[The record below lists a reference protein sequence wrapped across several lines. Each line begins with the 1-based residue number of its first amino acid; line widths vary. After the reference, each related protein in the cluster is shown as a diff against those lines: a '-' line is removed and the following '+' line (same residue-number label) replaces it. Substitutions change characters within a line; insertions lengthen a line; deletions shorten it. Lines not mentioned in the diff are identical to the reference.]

1 MVDEPYRGSNL
12 GPLSKLKTLTED
24 YIDPLTG
31 ANYGATNEDR
41 PKLRHMIEPDL
52 TQIQTGKYD
61 IPENV
66 YIDPLGVPRNKDDG
80 QKIEIIRRP
89 NVLPF
94 VNTPQGV
101 ELAMPKIVDVV
112 GNIMGGV
119 VAPVKG
125 AGTVLG
131 AGPVLKAG
139 EKAIEAA
146 TEVKPFYSALENQVN
161 TVNQAKMTG
170 DQWLGTLGNKAGIK
184 PEEMQYTGLNDFL
197 NSKKGQTVTK
207 QEVADY
213 LKNNK
218 VEVNDVWKGNTANF
232 ETADRVKIINDFK
245 NLKDEIGQEFYDFFP
260 FIEKNKS
267 IENQAK
273 QWFDNTIKNEP
284 ELLKNYISIND
295 TKYHSY
301 QLPGGENYRE
311 LLMTLPDKQKRLYK
325 WEYFDP
331 KTQQSKQFKTEAEA
345 KAAAPE
351 GAIVNQK
358 EVAELNPSYN
368 SSHWDEPNIL
378 AHMRMND
385 RTIDG
390 KKSLHLEE
398 IQSDWHQAGRD
409 KGYRGQ
415 PESYEVSYIDDDGY
429 RTKVNVADKARAE
442 AELKRLQ
449 SEGADE
455 PKLTPVFGESG
466 VPDAP
471 FKKNWHELA
480 LKRALQ
486 EAVEN
491 GYDRLSWTP
500 GEAQAARYDLSK
512 QVDKIAVPT
521 VTEGNRSVRI
531 DGKNGD
537 SFKLMVDKTGKVQ
550 GHYSAAQFDGKQLSD
565 VVGKEMADK
574 IMKLDAP
581 HEFAGEGLRIG
592 GEGMKGFYDNIIPK
606 SIEKLGKEFG
616 VKVQKLEKSLP
627 RFAVYQRI
635 NKISPDFENAAEARA
650 WGKEHGFEG
659 KATVRE
665 SVEGNPHSLYYID
678 IPPAMREKILKQGQ
692 PLFATPNLTPVQH
705 DPFKTTPID
714 YNPDFL

>member
-197 NSKKGQTVTK
+197 AERKGLPVTK
-207 QEVADY
+207 QEIQNY
-213 LKNNK
+213 LVDNK
-218 VEVNDVWKGNTANF
+218 VQINDVWKGN
-232 ETADRVKIINDFK
+232 I
-245 NLKDEIGQEFYDFFP
+245 KDTNIP
-260 FIEKNKS
+260 
-267 IENQAK
+267 
-273 QWFDNTIKNEP
+273 
-284 ELLKNYISIND
+284 
-295 TKYHSY
+295 TKYRDY

-358 EVAELNPSYN
+358 EVAELNPSYK

-378 AHMRMND
+378 AHIRMND
-385 RTIDG
+385 RTVDG
-390 KKSLHLEE
+390 AKTLHVEE
-398 IQSDWHQAGRD
+398 IQSDWHQAGRKHGYKNPKDQEKYEAATKALEDARTELRKPENWD
-409 KGYRGQ
+409 KDANAILDPLINAQR
-415 PESYEVSYIDDDGY
+415 
-429 RTKVNVADKARAE
+429 E
-442 AELKRLQ
+442 A
-449 SEGADE
+449 SASM
-455 PKLTPVFGESG
+455 TNG

-480 LKRALQ
+480 LKRAIQ
-486 EAVEN
+486 EAAEK
-491 GYDRLSWTP
+491 GYERLSWTP

-512 QVDKIAVPT
+512 QVKRIHLSNAVFDENNNLLRGVLNADGPSGGSVLHNQQVTGANIADY
-521 VTEGNRSVRI
+521 I
-531 DGKNGD
+531 GKD
-537 SFKLMVDKTGKVQ
+537 
-550 GHYSAAQFDGKQLSD
+550 A
-565 VVGKEMADK
+565 ADK
-574 IMKLDAP
+574 LVNKPTRYDGPADRPQTHVLEGEDLR
-581 HEFAGEGLRIG
+581 AGGN
-592 GEGMKGFYDNIIPK
+592 GMRAFYDQIIPK
-606 SIEKLGKEFG
+606 AVEKLGKEFS

-627 RFAVYQRI
+627 KFAVYQRI

>member
-170 DQWLGTLGNKAGIK
+170 DQWLGTLGNKAGVK

-197 NSKKGQTVTK
+197 AERKGLPVTK
-207 QEVADY
+207 QEIQNYLAD
-213 LKNNK
+213 NK
-218 VEVNDVWKGNTANF
+218 VQINDVWKGN
-232 ETADRVKIINDFK
+232 I
-245 NLKDEIGQEFYDFFP
+245 KDTNIP
-260 FIEKNKS
+260 
-267 IENQAK
+267 
-273 QWFDNTIKNEP
+273 
-284 ELLKNYISIND
+284 
-295 TKYHSY
+295 TKYQDY

-311 LLMTLPDKQKRLYK
+311 LLMTLPDKQKRLYE

-351 GAIVNQK
+351 GAVVLLKKLRNSILPTNHPIGTNQ
-358 EVAELNPSYN
+358 
-368 SSHWDEPNIL
+368 
-378 AHMRMND
+378 
-385 RTIDG
+385 T
-390 KKSLHLEE
+390 
-398 IQSDWHQAGRD
+398 
-409 KGYRGQ
+409 
-415 PESYEVSYIDDDGY
+415 
-429 RTKVNVADKARAE
+429 
-442 AELKRLQ
+442 
-449 SEGADE
+449 
-455 PKLTPVFGESG
+455 F
-466 VPDAP
+466 
-471 FKKNWHELA
+471 
-480 LKRALQ
+480 
-486 EAVEN
+486 
-491 GYDRLSWTP
+491 
-500 GEAQAARYDLSK
+500 
-512 QVDKIAVPT
+512 
-521 VTEGNRSVRI
+521 
-531 DGKNGD
+531 
-537 SFKLMVDKTGKVQ
+537 
-550 GHYSAAQFDGKQLSD
+550 
-565 VVGKEMADK
+565 
-574 IMKLDAP
+574 
-581 HEFAGEGLRIG
+581 
-592 GEGMKGFYDNIIPK
+592 
-606 SIEKLGKEFG
+606 
-616 VKVQKLEKSLP
+616 
-627 RFAVYQRI
+627 
-635 NKISPDFENAAEARA
+635 SPICE
-650 WGKEHGFEG
+650 
-659 KATVRE
+659 
-665 SVEGNPHSLYYID
+665 
-678 IPPAMREKILKQGQ
+678 
-692 PLFATPNLTPVQH
+692 
-705 DPFKTTPID
+705 
-714 YNPDFL
+714 

>member
-170 DQWLGTLGNKAGIK
+170 DQWLGALGNKAGIK

-197 NSKKGQTVTK
+197 AERKGLPVTK
-207 QEVADY
+207 QEIQNYLAD
-213 LKNNK
+213 NK
-218 VEVNDVWKGNTANF
+218 VQINDVWKGN
-232 ETADRVKIINDFK
+232 I
-245 NLKDEIGQEFYDFFP
+245 KDTNIP
-260 FIEKNKS
+260 
-267 IENQAK
+267 
-273 QWFDNTIKNEP
+273 
-284 ELLKNYISIND
+284 
-295 TKYHSY
+295 TKYQDY

-311 LLMTLPDKQKRLYK
+311 LLMTLPDKQKRLYE

-358 EVAELNPSYN
+358 EVAELNPSYK

-398 IQSDWHQAGRD
+398 IQSDWHQAGRKQGYKQD
-409 KGYRGQ
+409 NKNKLSVKNEGGIWRVRDEKGER
-415 PESYEVSYIDDDGY
+415 VDLDGSVGFG
-429 RTKVNVADKARAE
+429 TEELARA
-442 AELKRLQ
+442 AIARNTRDI
-449 SEGADE
+449 G
-455 PKLTPVFGESG
+455 G

-500 GEAQAARYDLSK
+500 GEAQAARYSL
-512 QVDKIAVPT
+512 
-521 VTEGNRSVRI
+521 E
-531 DGKNGD
+531 
-537 SFKLMVDKTGKVQ
+537 
-550 GHYSAAQFDGKQLSD
+550 KQLKELQYLKNDDGTYSIAGVTKD
-565 VVGKEMADK
+565 GGGFNHPENVTADKLPNIVGKEMAEK
-574 IMKLDAP
+574 IIKN
-581 HEFAGEGLRIG
+581 EGKRARGHPANGGYFEGVDLKIG

-627 RFAVYQRI
+627 KFALYQRI

-714 YNPDFL
+714 YDPDFL

>member
-197 NSKKGQTVTK
+197 AERKGLPVTK

-218 VEVNDVWKGNTANF
+218 IEVNDVWKGG
-232 ETADRVKIINDFK
+232 K
-245 NLKDEIGQEFYDFFP
+245 N
-260 FIEKNKS
+260 
-267 IENQAK
+267 NQ
-273 QWFDNTIKNEP
+273 N
-284 ELLKNYISIND
+284 
-295 TKYHSY
+295 TKYHDY

-398 IQSDWHQAGRD
+398 IQSDWHQAGREQGYKQD
-409 KGYRGQ
+409 NKNKLSVKNEGGIWRVRDEKGER
-415 PESYEVSYIDDDGY
+415 VDLDGSVGFG
-429 RTKVNVADKARAE
+429 TEELARA
-442 AELKRLQ
+442 AIARNTRDI
-449 SEGADE
+449 G
-455 PKLTPVFGESG
+455 G

-500 GEAQAARYDLSK
+500 GEAQAARYSL
-512 QVDKIAVPT
+512 
-521 VTEGNRSVRI
+521 E
-531 DGKNGD
+531 
-537 SFKLMVDKTGKVQ
+537 
-550 GHYSAAQFDGKQLSD
+550 KQLKELQYLKNDDGTYSIAGVTKD
-565 VVGKEMADK
+565 GGGFNHPENVTADKLPNIVGKEMAEK
-574 IMKLDAP
+574 IIKN
-581 HEFAGEGLRIG
+581 EGKRARGHPANGGYFEGVDLKIG

-627 RFAVYQRI
+627 KFAVYQRI

-714 YNPDFL
+714 YDPDFL

>member
-197 NSKKGQTVTK
+197 AERKGLPVTK
-207 QEVADY
+207 QEIQNYLAD
-213 LKNNK
+213 NK
-218 VEVNDVWKGNTANF
+218 VQMNDVWKGN
-232 ETADRVKIINDFK
+232 I
-245 NLKDEIGQEFYDFFP
+245 KDTNIP
-260 FIEKNKS
+260 
-267 IENQAK
+267 
-273 QWFDNTIKNEP
+273 
-284 ELLKNYISIND
+284 
-295 TKYHSY
+295 TKYQDY

-358 EVAELNPSYN
+358 EVAELNPSYK

-378 AHMRMND
+378 AHIRMND
-385 RTIDG
+385 RTVDG
-390 KKSLHLEE
+390 AKTLHVEE
-398 IQSDWHQAGRD
+398 IQSDWHQAGRKHGYKNPKDQEKYEAATKALEDARTELRKPENWD
-409 KGYRGQ
+409 KDANAILDPLINAQR
-415 PESYEVSYIDDDGY
+415 
-429 RTKVNVADKARAE
+429 E
-442 AELKRLQ
+442 A
-449 SEGADE
+449 SASM
-455 PKLTPVFGESG
+455 TNG

-512 QVDKIAVPT
+512 QIDKITYNAPNSKLANRYGT
-521 VTEGNRSVRI
+521 VLKAYN
-531 DGKNGD
+531 KHGD
-537 SFKLMVDKTGKVQ
+537 EIINKIAKPEE
-550 GHYSAAQFDGKQLSD
+550 LSD
-565 VVGKEMADK
+565 LIGKEAADK
-574 IMKLDAP
+574 LLKSEAKNDKHFLENAD
-581 HEFAGEGLRIG
+581 LKIG

-627 RFAVYQRI
+627 KFAVYQRI

-659 KATVRE
+659 KATVKE

>member
-197 NSKKGQTVTK
+197 AERKGLPVTK
-207 QEVADY
+207 QEIQNYLAD
-213 LKNNK
+213 NK
-218 VEVNDVWKGNTANF
+218 VQINDVWKGN
-232 ETADRVKIINDFK
+232 I
-245 NLKDEIGQEFYDFFP
+245 KDTNIP
-260 FIEKNKS
+260 
-267 IENQAK
+267 
-273 QWFDNTIKNEP
+273 
-284 ELLKNYISIND
+284 
-295 TKYHSY
+295 TKYQDY

-358 EVAELNPSYN
+358 EVAELNPSYK

-398 IQSDWHQAGRD
+398 IQSDWHQQGRD
-409 KGYRGQ
+409 KGYKLSNSESTAVHMRQREAAEKLENYYNNLPDRHRPSLDEIVGEMRRVREGKEPMFVN
-415 PESYEVSYIDDDGY
+415 PEQAEFKPIWQEY
-429 RTKVNVADKARAE
+429 RDAAKAVE
-442 AELKRLQ
+442 AH
-449 SEGADE
+449 S
-455 PKLTPVFGESG
+455 VG

-471 FKKNWHELA
+471 FKKTWHELA
-480 LKRALQ
+480 LKRMLR
-486 EAVEN
+486 EAAEK

-521 VTEGNRSVRI
+521 VSDGSRAVRI

-537 SFKLMVDKTGKVQ
+537 SFKLMVDKSGKVQ
-550 GHYSAAQFDGKQLSD
+550 GQYSAAQFDGKQLSD

-574 IMKLDAP
+574 IMKLDSP
-581 HEFAGEGLRIG
+581 HEFAGEGLKIG

-627 RFAVYQRI
+627 KFAVYQRI